1 MLLSILKTACSPGV
15 PFRVV
20 PVVLN
25 SHGGTEAAWSLPTSC
40 TVYSLISP
48 TWLALQ
54 AGLERNLSGH
64 LPCCLPSPT
73 AMELLQLFFK
83 LFSDH
88 PQLTKLILPLEP
100 IILTPLN
107 GPGAWYACFLEFYLT
122 RWNFGQDILILILIS
137 R

>member
-1 MLLSILKTACSPGV
+1 MVLAHLLHSLLLDLTYMVG
-15 PFRVV
+15 
-20 PVVLN
+20 
-25 SHGGTEAAWSLPTSC
+25 AAGW
-40 TVYSLISP
+40 I
-48 TWLALQ
+48 
-54 AGLERNLSGH
+54 GNLSGH

-83 LFSDH
+83 LFSNH
-88 PQLTKLILPLEP
+88 PQLTKLLLPLEP